1 MKKGEFKALK
11 QNNSLNEIFNPANSE
26 IVLIEKNER
35 DMSVSNIFAVKTY
48 FKSSNVFQCI
58 SVIFREWMSLKKSS
72 WKA

>member
-35 DMSVSNIFAVKTY
+35 DKTVSNIFALKTH
-48 FKSSNVFQCI
+48 FKSSNVFQ
-58 SVIFREWMSLKKSS
+58 
-72 WKA
+72 